1 MRVKKT
7 SGEILFREAQYFRQ
21 TWLWVLLI
29 SSGLVPLLLV
39 IVLSMDT
46 KSQETP
52 APVWIVPLVAG
63 IQLINAGCF
72 YFTKLETII
81 TTAGI
86 YYRWAPWFGK
96 YRFLDKTSIRNV
108 QVLKYPYFKYG
119 YHRRKGFGN
128 VHNTNG
134 DKGFRVTLRNGKMFF
149 LGSQKINTV
158 TNVLDKN
165 YADVYQ
171 YSSN

>member
-1 MRVKKT
+1 MRIKQP
-7 SGEILFREAQYFRQ
+7 SGEILFRETQHFRQ

-29 SSGLVPLLLV
+29 SSGIISLLPV
-39 IVLSMDT
+39 VVVSIDT
-46 KSQETP
+46 ISQETP
-52 APVWIVPLVAG
+52 TPVWAIPLILG
-63 IQLINAGCF
+63 IHLINLGCF
-72 YFTKLETII
+72 YFTRLETII

-96 YRFLDKTSIRNV
+96 YRFLDKTGIRDV
-108 QVLKYPYFKYG
+108 RVLKYPYFKYG

-134 DKGFRVTLRNGKMFF
+134 NKGFRITLSNGKMFY